1 MKKNNFSD
9 RDRLSLLT
17 PFLTTSCEKAGYT
30 VTKSENWFEALMSV
44 PTQSS
49 LQSGFKL
56 ELSNK
61 PEGSPVHVEAFL
73 RLNDLTILTFR
84 RKVQV
89 TDIVLEFRT
98 LRELAF
104 AKAPVIT
111 FHPFF
116 IQSLGS
122 HEQAIKSAVLS
133 VKSQTNIGA
142 VNPV

>member
-9 RDRLSLLT
+9 RDRLALLV
-17 PFLTTSCEKAGYT
+17 PFLTSSCEKAGYT
-30 VTKSENWFEALMSV
+30 VSKTEHWFEASASV
-44 PTQSS
+44 PTQNA
-49 LQSGFKL
+49 LTSGFKI

-61 PEGSPVHVEAFL
+61 PDGSPVYVEAFL

-84 RKVQV
+84 RKIQI

-98 LRELAF
+98 FRELAF
-104 AKAPVIT
+104 AKAPIIT

-116 IQSLGS
+116 IQSLGN
-122 HEQAIKSAVLS
+122 HEQVVKSAVLT
-133 VKSQTNIGA
+133 VKSQTTMSA